1 MTKGIKAFLVE
12 RQFKTVEWKFI
23 GGINDCII
31 SLLSRVVNER
41 GFLLLEI
48 PLYSFFFFFVNIPPV
63 LQSNVRNSVS
73 FLS

>member
-23 GGINDCII
+23 EGINDCII

-41 GFLLLEI
+41 AFLLLEI
-48 PLYSFFFFFVNIPPV
+48 SLYFFFF
-63 LQSNVRNSVS
+63 L
-73 FLS
+73 

>member
-23 GGINDCII
+23 EGINDCII

-41 GFLLLEI
+41 AFLLLEI
-48 PLYSFFFFFVNIPPV
+48 SLYFFFFCKY
-63 LQSNVRNSVS
+63 STCSS
-73 FLS
+73 K

>member
-12 RQFKTVEWKFI
+12 RQFKTIEWKFI
-23 GGINDCII
+23 EGINDCII

-41 GFLLLEI
+41 AFLLLEI
-48 PLYSFFFFFVNIPPV
+48 SLYFFFFFVNIPPV
-63 LQSNVRNSVS
+63 LQSKVRNSVC